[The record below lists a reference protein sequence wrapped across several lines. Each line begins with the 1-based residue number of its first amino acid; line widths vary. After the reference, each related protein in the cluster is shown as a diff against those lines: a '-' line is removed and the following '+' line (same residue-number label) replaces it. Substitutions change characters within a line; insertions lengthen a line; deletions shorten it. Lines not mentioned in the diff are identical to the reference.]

1 MLSIKQVTHV
11 FLEGESPNLTLN
23 WKRQTLS
30 TQPLSQGTQQKLKLN
45 VGQGMVKVTPV
56 LSLNIS

>member
-30 TQPLSQGTQQKLKLN
+30 NQPLSQGTQQKLKLN